1 MVGQRGAV
9 RPKLPSDVS
18 GGDRDLGE
26 QRFAGRRLGRRGC
39 FLLALE
45 PVDRLDDEEQHPG
58 DDREIDELGEERAIA
73 KTAPCRFASTS
84 AGAFTFFDSGTK

>member
-1 MVGQRGAV
+1 MVNAGLFVLNFLLTCPEEIAN
-9 RPKLPSDVS
+9 
-18 GGDRDLGE
+18 LGE

-58 DDREIDELGEERAIA
+58 DDREIDELGEERAISEDRSL
-73 KTAPCRFASTS
+73 PFRLDQRR
-84 AGAFTFFDSGTK
+84 GIQ